1 MLWMGWVGDIEDGPA
16 PVPEMAHVEV
26 PATID
31 LLHGELEGG
40 STLEVV
46 IAQQLDVVCEVRGF
60 VCFHCQRVPLPL
72 ARGER
77 WFQVCCLN

>member
-1 MLWMGWVGDIEDGPA
+1 MGWVGDIEDGPA

-26 PATID
+26 PAAID

-46 IAQQLDVVCEVRGF
+46 ISQNLDVVR
-60 VCFHCQRVPLPL
+60 
-72 ARGER
+72 ER
-77 WFQVCCLN
+77 